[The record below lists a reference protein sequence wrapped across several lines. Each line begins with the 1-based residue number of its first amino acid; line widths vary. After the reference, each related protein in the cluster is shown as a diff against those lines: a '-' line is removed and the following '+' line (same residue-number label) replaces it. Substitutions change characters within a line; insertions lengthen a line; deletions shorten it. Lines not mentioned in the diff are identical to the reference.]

1 VPESTLPSSPVP
13 LPVVIDTDPGIDDCL
28 ALLLALNSPEL
39 DVRGISI
46 SYGNTVVE
54 NAYRNCVEILRRVK
68 RPVRV
73 PLGIGARRPLKRQ
86 LQVADDTHGPSGLG
100 YAEVPP
106 AGVILDYVRPLER
119 LLEAQAQPVTLVTLG
134 PVTSLAL
141 VLRANPGL
149 VRDKVGRHVAMI
161 GNVEAAG
168 NQTRFSEF
176 NAWCDP
182 EALAIVLAAEIPTEM
197 IGLDVTRKLIMKGSE
212 VERLAHHS
220 PWLHDA
226 LRFYVEFHQ
235 KQEGL
240 DGAVINDVLAIAYL
254 LQPDVLTFSDLRLSV
269 GLDDGQSRGRTKL
282 DPKGSFVRVAMDVH
296 PTPVRRLLFERV
308 LPAEAPPPPLAEE
321 ALAGPS
327 RSSTRTGQRWRVH
340 SSRSNA
346 ARALSSRWSER
357 PKASSSAAC
366 TTSSRRGRW
375 RTRCETPIG

>member
-1 VPESTLPSSPVP
+1 MPDTIPQSPI
-13 LPVVIDTDPGIDDCL
+13 PVIIDTDPGIDDCL

-54 NAYRNCVEILRRVK
+54 NAYRNAVEILRKVK
-68 RPVRV
+68 HPVRV

-86 LQVADDTHGPSGLG
+86 LQVADDTHGPTGLG

-119 LLEAQAQPVTLVTLG
+119 LLDAQPEPVTLVTLG

-149 VRDKVGRHVAMI
+149 VRDKVTRHVAMI
-161 GNVEAAG
+161 GNIEAPG

-182 EALAIVLAAEIPTEM
+182 EALRAVLAAELPTEM
-197 IGLDVTRKLIMKGSE
+197 IGLDVTRKLVIKGNE
-212 VERLAHHS
+212 VERLAQQS

-226 LRFYVEFHQ
+226 LRFYVEFHK

-254 LQPDVLTFSDLRLSV
+254 IQPDVLTFSDLRLTV
-269 GLDDGQSRGRTKL
+269 DLDDGQSRGRTKL
-282 DPKGSFVRVAMDVH
+282 NPKGSFTRVAMEVH
-296 PTPVRRLLFERV
+296 PPPVRRMLFERV
-308 LPAEAPPPPLAEE
+308 LPAGTLVEE
-321 ALAGPS
+321 ALA
-327 RSSTRTGQRWRVH
+327 
-340 SSRSNA
+340 
-346 ARALSSRWSER
+346 
-357 PKASSSAAC
+357 
-366 TTSSRRGRW
+366 
-375 RTRCETPIG
+375 

>member
-1 VPESTLPSSPVP
+1 MPDTIPQSPVP
-13 LPVVIDTDPGIDDCL
+13 VIIDTDPGIDDCL

-39 DVRGISI
+39 DVRAISI

-54 NAYRNCVEILRRVK
+54 NAYRNAVEILRK
-68 RPVRV
+68 AKHTVRI

-119 LLEAQAQPVTLVTLG
+119 LLAAQPEPITLVTLG

-141 VLRANPGL
+141 VLRANPAL
-149 VRDKVGRHVAMI
+149 VRDKVSRHVAMI

-182 EALAIVLAAEIPTEM
+182 EALATVLAAEIPTEM
-197 IGLDVTRKLIMKGSE
+197 IGLDVTRKLVIKGSE
-212 VERLAHHS
+212 VERLAQHL

-226 LRFYVEFHQ
+226 LRFYVEFHK

-254 LQPDVLTFSDLRLSV
+254 LQPEVLTFSDLRLV
-269 GLDDGQSRGRTKL
+269 VDLDDGQSRGRTKL
-282 DPKGSFVRVAMDVH
+282 NPKGSFTRVAMEVH
-296 PTPVRRLLFERV
+296 PPPVRRLLFERV
-308 LPAEAPPPPLAEE
+308 LAGALVEE
-321 ALAGPS
+321 AMA
-327 RSSTRTGQRWRVH
+327 
-340 SSRSNA
+340 
-346 ARALSSRWSER
+346 
-357 PKASSSAAC
+357 
-366 TTSSRRGRW
+366 
-375 RTRCETPIG
+375 

>member
-1 VPESTLPSSPVP
+1 MPETTPHSP
-13 LPVVIDTDPGIDDCL
+13 LPIIIDSDPGIDDCL
-28 ALLLALNSPEL
+28 AILLALNSPEL

-54 NAYRNCVEILRRVK
+54 NAYRNAVEILRKVK
-68 RPVRV
+68 HTARV

-119 LLEAQAQPVTLVTLG
+119 VLESQPEPVTLVTLG

-149 VRDKVGRHVAMI
+149 VRERVSRHVAMI

-182 EALAIVLAAEIPTEM
+182 EALATVLAAEIPTEM
-197 IGLDVTRKLIMKGSE
+197 IGLDVTRKIVIKGNE
-212 VERLAHHS
+212 VERLANQS
-220 PWLHDA
+220 PWLYDA
-226 LRFYVEFHQ
+226 LRFYVEFH
-235 KQEGL
+235 KKHEGL

-254 LQPDVLTFSDLRLSV
+254 VQPEVLTFSDLRLAV
-269 GLDDGQSRGRTKL
+269 DLDDGQSRGRTKL
-282 DPKGSFVRVAMDVH
+282 DPKGSFTRVAMDVH
-296 PTPVRRLLFERV
+296 PPPVRRLLFERV
-308 LPAEAPPPPLAEE
+308 LPAGALAEE
-321 ALAGPS
+321 AMA
-327 RSSTRTGQRWRVH
+327 
-340 SSRSNA
+340 
-346 ARALSSRWSER
+346 
-357 PKASSSAAC
+357 
-366 TTSSRRGRW
+366 
-375 RTRCETPIG
+375 

>member
-1 VPESTLPSSPVP
+1 LNVPETTPHSP
-13 LPVVIDTDPGIDDCL
+13 LPIIIDTDPGIDDCL

-39 DVRGISI
+39 DVRAISI

-54 NAYRNCVEILRRVK
+54 NAYRNAVEILRK
-68 RPVRV
+68 AKHTVRV

-100 YAEVPP
+100 YADVPP

-119 LLEAQAQPVTLVTLG
+119 LLEAQSEPVTLVTLG

-149 VRDKVGRHVAMI
+149 VRDKVSRHVAMI
-161 GNVEAAG
+161 GNIEAAG

-182 EALAIVLAAEIPTEM
+182 EALATVLAAEIPTEM
-197 IGLDVTRKLIMKGSE
+197 IGLDVTRKLVIKGNE
-212 VERLAHHS
+212 VERLAQQS

-226 LRFYVEFHQ
+226 LRFYVEFHK

-254 LQPDVLTFSDLRLSV
+254 LQPEVLTFSDLRLTV
-269 GLDDGQSRGRTKL
+269 DLDDGQSRGRTKL
-282 DPKGSFVRVAMDVH
+282 NPKGSFARVAMEVH
-296 PTPVRRLLFERV
+296 PPPVRRLLFERV
-308 LPAEAPPPPLAEE
+308 LAGALVEE
-321 ALAGPS
+321 AMA
-327 RSSTRTGQRWRVH
+327 
-340 SSRSNA
+340 
-346 ARALSSRWSER
+346 
-357 PKASSSAAC
+357 
-366 TTSSRRGRW
+366 
-375 RTRCETPIG
+375 

>member
-1 VPESTLPSSPVP
+1 LSVPDPNPQP
-13 LPVVIDTDPGIDDCL
+13 PIPVVIDTDPGIDDCL

-54 NAYRNCVEILRRVK
+54 NAYRNAVEILRK
-68 RPVRV
+68 AKQPVRV

-100 YAEVPP
+100 YAAVPP

-119 LLEAQAQPVTLVTLG
+119 LLAAQPEPVTLVTLG

-161 GNVEAAG
+161 GNIEAPG

-182 EALAIVLAAEIPTEM
+182 EALRAVLAAEIPTEM
-197 IGLDVTRKLIMKGSE
+197 IGLDVTRKLVIKGNE
-212 VERLAHHS
+212 VERLAQHS

-226 LRFYVEFHQ
+226 LRFYVEFHK

-254 LQPDVLTFSDLRLSV
+254 LQPEVLTFSDLRLTV
-269 GLDDGQSRGRTKL
+269 DVDDGQSRGRTKVNS
-282 DPKGSFVRVAMDVH
+282 KGSFTRVAMEVH
-296 PTPVRRLLFERV
+296 APPVRRLLFERV
-308 LPAEAPPPPLAEE
+308 LAGALVEE
-321 ALAGPS
+321 ALA
-327 RSSTRTGQRWRVH
+327 
-340 SSRSNA
+340 
-346 ARALSSRWSER
+346 
-357 PKASSSAAC
+357 
-366 TTSSRRGRW
+366 
-375 RTRCETPIG
+375 

>member
-1 VPESTLPSSPVP
+1 VPEQTPPSSAVP
-13 LPVVIDTDPGIDDCL
+13 LPVIIDTDPGIDDCL

-39 DVRGISI
+39 DVRGITI

-54 NAYRNCVEILRRVK
+54 NAYRNAVEIIRKVK
-68 RPVRV
+68 HTVRV

-86 LQVADDTHGPSGLG
+86 IQVADDTHGPSGLG
-100 YAEVPP
+100 YADVPP

-119 LLEAQAQPVTLVTLG
+119 MLEAQPEPITLVTLG

-161 GNVEAAG
+161 GNVEAPG

-182 EALAIVLAAEIPTEM
+182 EALATVLAAEIPTEM
-197 IGLDVTRKLIMKGSE
+197 IGLDVTRKLIIKGNE
-212 VERLAHHS
+212 VERLAQHS

-226 LRFYVEFHQ
+226 LRFYVEFHK

-269 GLDDGQSRGRTKL
+269 DLDDGQSRGRTKL
-282 DPKGSFVRVAMDVH
+282 NPKGSFVRVAMDVH
-296 PTPVRRLLFERV
+296 PPPVRRMLFERV
-308 LPAEAPPPPLAEE
+308 LAGALVEE
-321 ALAGPS
+321 ALA
-327 RSSTRTGQRWRVH
+327 
-340 SSRSNA
+340 
-346 ARALSSRWSER
+346 
-357 PKASSSAAC
+357 
-366 TTSSRRGRW
+366 
-375 RTRCETPIG
+375 